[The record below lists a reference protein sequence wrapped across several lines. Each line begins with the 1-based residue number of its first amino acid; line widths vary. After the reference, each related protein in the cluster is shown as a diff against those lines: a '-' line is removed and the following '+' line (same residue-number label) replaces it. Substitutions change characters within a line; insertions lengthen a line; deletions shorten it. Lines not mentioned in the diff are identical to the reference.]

1 MNKKY
6 ILILSFLFTSYAST
20 HFYEEAKENRA
31 SINEY
36 SQSNSNTSDPSGC
49 VWSPCNDE
57 WR

>member
-6 ILILSFLFTSYAST
+6 ILILSFLFTNYASA

-36 SQSNSNTSDPSGC
+36 SQSNSNASDPSGC
-49 VWSPCNDE
+49 VWPPCDDE

>member
-6 ILILSFLFTSYAST
+6 ILILSFLLTSYASA
-20 HFYEEAKENRA
+20 HFYEETKENRA

-36 SQSNSNTSDPSGC
+36 SQNNSNTSAPSGC
-49 VWSPCNDE
+49 VRPPCDDK

>member
-6 ILILSFLFTSYAST
+6 ILILSFFFASYASA

-36 SQSNSNTSDPSGC
+36 SQNNSNTSDPIGC
-49 VWSPCNDE
+49 VWPPCDDE
-57 WR
+57 W